1 MRHFSIFLAGLIM
14 AALCLGSG
22 VSVFDAVP
30 QAYAKKAS
38 RLSSRASSSRK
49 VKNVSASKAR
59 VHAGKPRAQGRHEAA
74 ERADDIRL
82 TVVRGVIKSSFA
94 RSLADQGEKNIL
106 SARLARIWSSDID
119 FLRGLKKGDRY
130 SIVVEKRYGK
140 GRFLGYGRILGGRFI
155 NRGRVSRFYFLQQKH
170 GPALYFDE
178 CGESMS
184 KVREAPLAYYSR
196 ISSGYTMKRRHPIF
210 RRAIPH
216 QAVDYAAP
224 VGTPVTSIAD
234 GEVTAVGWRG
244 GFGRSVRVRH
254 TNGVETMYSHLS
266 RYAKGMKP
274 GLRVRRGQYL
284 GNVGRSG
291 IATGPHLDFRALKN
305 GRYINPARVCNP
317 RRNMIRKEDRKAFDS
332 RMRLVNNMIGQR

>member
-1 MRHFSIFLAGLIM
+1 M

-22 VSVFDAVP
+22 VSVFDVVP
-30 QAYAKKAS
+30 QAYAKKIS
-38 RLSSRASSSRK
+38 RLSSRASSSK
-49 VKNVSASKAR
+49 KMKNVLASKAR
-59 VHAGKPRAQGRHEAA
+59 VHSGKPRAQGRHETA
-74 ERADDIRL
+74 EHADDIRL

-106 SARLARIWSSDID
+106 SARLARIWSSDIN

-140 GRFLGYGRILGGRFI
+140 GRFLGYGRFI

-184 KVREAPLAYYSR
+184 KIREAPLSYYSR
-196 ISSGYTMKRRHPIF
+196 MSSGYTMRRRHPVF
-210 RRAIPH
+210 KRVMPH
-216 QAVDYAAP
+216 QGVDYAAP
-224 VGTPVTSIAD
+224 LGTRVTAIAD
-234 GEVTAVGWRG
+234 GEVTSVGWKG
-244 GFGRSVRVRH
+244 GFGRSVSVRH
-254 TNGVETMYSHLS
+254 TNGVETMYNHLS
-266 RYAKGMKP
+266 RYAKGIKP
-274 GLRVRRGQYL
+274 GMRVRRGQYL

-332 RMRLVNNMIGQR
+332 RMRLVNNMIGYR